1 MKLYFSNLSVL
12 LQALLVSLPDEYQR
26 GVSSFTIQMPT
37 HGLNQR
43 SINTG
48 WVPSLTNG
56 LETLESEEGVGPLFA
71 KKKKNKK
78 KNFAK
83 KSTRDDGND
92 TTQSPTLSNDL
103 PEETSNTT
111 SDELN
116 AEEATISTENI
127 DTSIVAES
135 DNGRDETQSAGTITD
150 VLNTLLDDEENRV
163 EADERDEPDISAYK
177 LYLQWVKEQESVK
190 DQPQPDTSPDD
201 DRLKEIV
208 DEAKKKF
215 SEEDKVQ
222 EDQMEAAKQA
232 REKAEQMERMQVEE
246 LKKRFEEEDKI
257 RAQQLEAAKEAMK
270 KAEELKNIKAEELK
284 KKFQD
289 EMKGQQLSEEGSESS
304 SFENEEPIPFPDL
317 QKGDRSP
324 RVDRSVKKQNQKGSG
339 RSWTNA
345 SEQIRLSRAS
355 KESGNKFEASMN
367 EEIVVS
373 GISESDLKPEHIGSE
388 NIDTA
393 DDGAAI
399 FTEDDSY
406 QLSDLPIVDAKSK
419 EITEAVRLEASKLSE
434 VRQRALLAARLK
446 MESDERARRASDDDM
461 NKKSEATYE
470 TREEALL
477 SAKLKLEEIRMQK
490 PSQKS
495 KLGSTFSAD
504 EVPEIQDSHG
514 DVDVVLD
521 SFVDEELG
529 DLHISEAEDEHH
541 DHEDIDVTE
550 SIVEQYGS
558 VDAFLLSVNGN
569 YEGDDDGESEDV
581 DMTDTIIAQY
591 GSLEA
596 FFSSLESGESNTEE
610 TSQQRNELL
619 NEHDNKAY
627 KGQTSLVQSKV
638 DDASIADSVEIPE
651 IISDD
656 DHEEDDEYDM
666 TGSIIVQ
673 RHVYRLSPTEGS
685 VKSSFSIED
694 RQYFKVKQ
702 DSTLEAYGDRSFILR
717 KSSKKQS
724 VFDFELGSI
733 VLAINGLKED
743 TDMEDA
749 SRNLAWLNAY
759 AATLYCIAN
768 PLILRGQGLQI
779 SSGSG
784 LAGILSILGSGY
796 SDQSGS
802 DTETSSSEE
811 NFSLTPKNLS
821 KILMTDANES
831 NILKCIDNLRVGMF
845 PSDKVELGLLDPS
858 EEVSPNLFRSFDFV
872 LGFDCANDPYTL
884 ARIFA
889 SVLKEGSNHRFV
901 HITFSEKEQRKLKNA
916 VDSRLRM
923 YSKVDDIVM
932 DKLVLTPLVFNT
944 QEEADLEINN
954 VESSFW
960 NEDVEVKE
968 AETLSFTALMGYQDV
983 EVTQERS
990 QGHFVDND
998 TW

>member
-1 MKLYFSNLSVL
+1 MKLYFSNLTVL
-12 LQALLVSLPDEYQR
+12 LQALLVSLPDEYQK

-56 LETLESEEGVGPLFA
+56 LITPASEEVVGPLFA

-83 KSTRDDGND
+83 TSTKDDD
-92 TTQSPTLSNDL
+92 TDITPSPTLSNDL
-103 PEETSNTT
+103 PVETSNKT

-116 AEEATISTENI
+116 PEEASMSTENNE
-127 DTSIVAES
+127 TSIVAES
-135 DNGRDETQSAGTITD
+135 DNGRDETPSAGTITD

-163 EADERDEPDISAYK
+163 KANERDELDISAYK

-190 DQPQPDTSPDD
+190 DQPQQVTSQDD

-270 KAEELKNIKAEELK
+270 KAEELKNVKTEELK
-284 KKFQD
+284 KKFED
-289 EMKGQQLSEEGSESS
+289 EMKAQQLSEEGSESS

-317 QKGDRSP
+317 QEGYSSP
-324 RVDRSVKKQNQKGSG
+324 RVDTSVKKQNQKGSG

-355 KESGNKFEASMN
+355 KESGNKFDASMN
-367 EEIVVS
+367 EETVVS
-373 GISESDLKPEHIGSE
+373 GLSES
-388 NIDTA
+388 DTA

-399 FTEDDSY
+399 FTEDNSY
-406 QLSDLPIVDAKSK
+406 QLSDLSIADAKSK
-419 EITEAVRLEASKLSE
+419 EITEADRLAVSKISE
-434 VRQRALLAARLK
+434 VSQRALLAARLK
-446 MESDERARRASDDDM
+446 MESDEKARRASDDEM
-461 NKKSEATYE
+461 NKKSETTYE

-495 KLGSTFSAD
+495 KLGSNITAD
-504 EVPEIQDSHG
+504 EVLETQDSHG
-514 DVDVVLD
+514 DVDEVLD
-521 SFVDEELG
+521 SFVDGELG

-550 SIVEQYGS
+550 SIAEKYGS
-558 VDAFLLSVNGN
+558 VDAFLMSVNGN
-569 YEGDDDGESEDV
+569 YGGDDDGESDDV
-581 DMTDTIIAQY
+581 DMTDTIIAKY

-596 FFSSLESGESNTEE
+596 FFSSLESDESNTEE
-610 TSQQRNELL
+610 TSPQKNKLL
-619 NEHDNKAY
+619 NEHDNY
-627 KGQTSLVQSKV
+627 VNKGQASLVQSEV
-638 DDASIADSVEIPE
+638 DDGSIADSVEIPE

-656 DHEEDDEYDM
+656 DHEQDDEYDM

-673 RHVYRLSPTEGS
+673 RHVYRLSPTEGT

-702 DSTLEAYGDRSFILR
+702 DSTLEAYGNRSFILR
-717 KSSKKQS
+717 QSSKKQS

-733 VLAINGLKED
+733 ALVINGLKED

-768 PLILRGQGLQI
+768 PLILHGQGLQI

-784 LAGILSILGSGY
+784 LAGILSILGSGH

-802 DTETSSSEE
+802 DSETSSSEE
-811 NFSLTPKNLS
+811 NVSRTPKNLS

-845 PSDKVELGLLDPS
+845 PSNKVELGLLDPS
-858 EEVSPNLFRSFDFV
+858 EEVSPNLFRAFDFV
-872 LGFDCANDPYTL
+872 LGFDCANDPYTV

-916 VDSRLRM
+916 VDSRLRI

-968 AETLSFTALMGYQDV
+968 AETLLFTALTGYQDV